1 MNLKYHLRSCKIL
14 RKGVFSLMIGNRLHL
29 SGIVHIGTLEILDGK
44 SYPAFW
50 VNLSNSPLKIDP
62 IDELV
67 TEVEFSPWF
76 YCNFLN
82 FFRYIYLIMSGVY
95 ARRRSTWFDPLHQSH
110 GSSKFVWM
118 CHRIWAILTP
128 RYPMWI
134 FSTKVARA
142 ANRKITKIC
151 WGGNPSGQSS
161 LKL

>member
-1 MNLKYHLRSCKIL
+1 MPYRPYVENDQRLEIL
-14 RKGVFSLMIGNRLHL
+14 IIRNQFRL

-50 VNLSNSPLKIDP
+50 VNLSNSPLKVDP

-82 FFRYIYLIMSGVY
+82 FFRYIYLIMSVVY
-95 ARRRSTWFDPLHQSH
+95 VRRRSTWFDPLHQSH

-134 FSTKVARA
+134 STKVARL
-142 ANRKITKIC
+142 IVTWVLGSTVIC
-151 WGGNPSGQSS
+151 CKYLSADTC
-161 LKL
+161 KH